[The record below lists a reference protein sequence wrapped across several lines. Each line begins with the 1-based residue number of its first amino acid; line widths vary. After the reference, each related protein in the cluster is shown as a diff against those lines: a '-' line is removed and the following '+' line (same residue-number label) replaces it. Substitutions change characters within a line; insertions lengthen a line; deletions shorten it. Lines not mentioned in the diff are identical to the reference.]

1 MVVAIFEK
9 ICGYYAH
16 PFENNHYNE
25 APKAFLTLLMNSKT
39 IDIQK
44 PNPRRWNTKSY
55 VGPNGSVGTSTSR
68 VVNFEYDLGFRH
80 MIARWKGVFERYTLC
95 NQTLTLSIVW

>member
-16 PFENNHYNE
+16 PFEKNHYNE
-25 APKAFLTLLMNSKT
+25 APKAFLTFLMNPKT

-44 PNPRRWNTKSY
+44 PSPRR
-55 VGPNGSVGTSTSR
+55 
-68 VVNFEYDLGFRH
+68 
-80 MIARWKGVFERYTLC
+80 
-95 NQTLTLSIVW
+95 